1 MNRFLKELNEAQ
13 YQAVLNTEGPALV
26 IAGAGSGKTRVLTY
40 RVAYLLSQGV
50 KPSEIL
56 CLTFTNKAAGEMK
69 ERIGR
74 LVGHEPARYV
84 WMGTFHSIFARILRI
99 EHQATGY
106 SANYTIYD
114 TVDSKSLIKSILKDL
129 KLDEQLYKPGEVLGR
144 ISWAKNNLITPAAYK
159 TNNELM
165 AYDHS
170 IRRPYL
176 NILYEKYCSRCKN
189 SDAMDFDDL
198 LLNTNFLFSNFPDI
212 LAVYQQRF
220 KYILVDEYQDTNY
233 SQYLIVN
240 KLAAKHHNICVV
252 GDDAQSIYSFR
263 GAKIENILNFR
274 HDYPDY
280 QLFKLEQNYRSTQTI
295 VNAANSVIAKNKGQ
309 IKKTVWSANETGSK
323 ILIEQVLTDIEEG
336 YFISNHILD
345 TLLTEHQQYS
355 DFAILY
361 RTNAQSRIFE
371 EALRRRNIPYKI
383 FGGIGFY
390 QRKEIKDILAYLRLA
405 VNHNDDEAL
414 KRIIN
419 YPARGIGEVTLQ
431 KLEQYAADKGFSLWK
446 TIELLESGVVD
457 INKGTLAKLNGFK
470 QLICEFT
477 QLTATSN
484 AYEAA
489 HTIAIKS
496 GIMKDLQYGN
506 TVEERSRYENL
517 EELINGI
524 KEFTDNA
531 INENRPAGITDFLEN
546 VSLLTDQ
553 DNEKEN
559 DRNKVTIMT
568 IHAAKGLEFSN
579 IYIAGAEEEIFPSR
593 LSLDSPNELEEER
606 RLFYVAITRAKKRVI
621 ITYAQNR
628 YRWGTLTFSK
638 PSRFLYEIDPAFI
651 HWPAALKDTLN
662 NSDKNRSKL
671 TAFNNFNNVSALKAN
686 NHAAPAYRKTNTTS
700 TQVNNTRSPDDFIP
714 DNPDKIE
721 VGMKV
726 EHWQFG
732 TGEVIS
738 IEGMIPNRKATVRF
752 YQLNEEK
759 NLLLKFAKLKISK

>member
-1 MNRFLKELNEAQ
+1 VDRFLKELNEAQ
-13 YQAVLNTEGPALV
+13 YQAVLNTDGPALV
-26 IAGAGSGKTRVLTY
+26 IAGAGAGKTRVLTY

-74 LVGHEPARYV
+74 LVGHELARYV

-99 EHQATGY
+99 EHQSTGY
-106 SANYTIYD
+106 SPNFTIYD

-129 KLDEQLYKPGEVLGR
+129 KLDEQLYKPGDVLGR

-159 TNNELM
+159 SNNELM

-176 NILYEKYCSRCKN
+176 NSLYEIYCSRCKN
-189 SDAMDFDDL
+189 ADAMDFDDL
-198 LLNTNFLFSNFPDI
+198 LLNTNILFRDFPEI
-212 LAVYQQRF
+212 LALYQQRF
-220 KYILVDEYQDTNY
+220 NYILVDEYQDTNY

-240 KLAAKHHNICVV
+240 KLASKHHNICVV

-274 HDYPDY
+274 QDYPDY
-280 QLFKLEQNYRSTQTI
+280 KLFKLEQNYRSTQII
-295 VNAANSVIAKNKGQ
+295 VNAANSVIAKNKDQ
-309 IKKTVWSANETGSK
+309 IKKTVWSANEQGNK

-345 TLLTEHQQYS
+345 TILTEHQQYS

-371 EALRRRNIPYKI
+371 EALRKRNIPYKI
-383 FGGIGFY
+383 YGGIGFY
-390 QRKEIKDILAYLRLA
+390 QRKEIKDILAYLRLV
-405 VNHNDDEAL
+405 VNHHDDEAL
-414 KRIIN
+414 KRVIN
-419 YPARGIGEVTLQ
+419 YPARGIGDVTMQ
-431 KLEQYAADKGFSLWK
+431 KLEQYAANNGISLWK
-446 TIELLESGVVD
+446 TIGLLDSGIID
-457 INKGTLAKLNGFK
+457 LNKGMSTKIKGFC
-470 QLICEFT
+470 QLITEFT
-477 QLTATSN
+477 GLLVTSN
-484 AYEAA
+484 AYEVA
-489 HTIAIKS
+489 HTIAFRS
-496 GIMKDLQYGN
+496 GIMKDLQNGD
-506 TVEERSRYENL
+506 TIEERSRYENL

-553 DNEKEN
+553 DNEKED

-568 IHAAKGLEFSN
+568 MHAAKGLEFN
-579 IYIAGAEEEIFPSR
+579 NVYIAGAEEEIFPSR
-593 LSLDSPNELEEER
+593 LSVDSQHELEEER
-606 RLFYVAITRAKKRVI
+606 RLFYVAITRAKKRVV

-651 HWPAALKDTLN
+651 YWPALLHDN
-662 NSDKNRSKL
+662 YSSD
-671 TAFNNFNNVSALKAN
+671 NVKTTPLMHTNIGNTPILRAN
-686 NHAAPAYRKTNTTS
+686 NHNAQPKRPMNATASYVN
-700 TQVNNTRSPDDFIP
+700 NNTRSPADFIP

-721 VGMKV
+721 VGMQV

-732 TGEVIS
+732 MGEVIS
-738 IEGMIPNRKATVRF
+738 IEGLAPNRKATVRF
-752 YQLNEEK
+752 YQLGEEK
-759 NLLLKFAKLKISK
+759 NLLLKFAKLKINK